1 MYGGGGYQHRGGAG
15 TVFRN
20 DTFKGTPYIELLT
33 DNGGFVV
40 SVYTPG
46 MKYIGGI

>member
-40 SVYTPG
+40 SV
-46 MKYIGGI
+46 